1 MFLQLRFR
9 FRNNH
14 NYNILRFKSILNTK
28 TSPFILKKNSNSN
41 FNYHYYS
48 EQKSYNYSTHA
59 FKESLPPHLKEFKVT
74 TEACDQLNSL
84 KQKFPHKIL
93 RVSVETGGCH
103 GFQYKFA
110 LEQFEN
116 FTPDDL

>member
-1 MFLQLRFR
+1 MLQLRFR
-9 FRNNH
+9 NNY

-28 TSPFILKKNSNSN
+28 TSSFLLRNFNFNSNSN
-41 FNYHYYS
+41 NYYYS
-48 EQKSYNYSTHA
+48 EQKCYNYSTHA

-74 TEACDQLNSL
+74 ADAFDQLKTL
-84 KQKFPHKIL
+84 KQKFPNKIL

-110 LEQFEN
+110 LEQLEKLP
-116 FTPDDL
+116 PDDL